1 MNIIPQTLV
10 SPLAGG
16 EILQVLF
23 VAVLFGISLAA
34 LGDRARPIT
43 DFK

>member
-10 SPLAGG
+10 SPLVGG

-34 LGDRARPIT
+34 LGDRARQLLI
-43 DFK
+43 FK

>member
-34 LGDRARPIT
+34 LTVHVQLPT
-43 DFK
+43 S